1 MGTAHNKNIAPT
13 GTATCFFSLK
23 PFKLIIDRNHSKCK
37 CQSMNI
43 SEVKRDA
50 PKPRSGHRIVCNDT
64 NVFSFGGYNP
74 SLNPSDEEDM
84 ARDSIWSE
92 SKPLFKE
99 LWKYNIATKIW
110 TKLNVE
116 DIPDILASNAVVLSG
131 QLLIVYGGT
140 GVPFGA
146 NCSND
151 LFICDLR
158 KDNLKFNL
166 VSASGNSPP
175 PQYGQA
181 IVLVN
186 NYLYT
191 IGGTTGYE
199 YTCDIHR
206 LNVRDGIWEEVYTCT
221 GSDSE
226 PSGRYRHEIAFD
238 ENKIYVLG
246 GGTAREAFDFEVGLR
261 IFSESWTRGACE

>member
-1 MGTAHNKNIAPT
+1 MGTSHNKNSLPT
-13 GTATCFFSLK
+13 GTVPCSFSLK
-23 PFKLIIDRNHSKCK
+23 PFKLIIDSNHSKCR
-37 CQSMNI
+37 CQNEAS
-43 SEVKRDA
+43 SEVKRET
-50 PKPRSGHRIVCNDT
+50 PKPRSGHRIVCNESS
-64 NVFSFGGYNP
+64 VFSFGGYNP
-74 SLNPSDEEDM
+74 SLNPSDEEDL
-84 ARDSIWSE
+84 ASDNIWLE

-99 LWKYNIATKIW
+99 LWKYNISTRTWI
-110 TKLNVE
+110 KLNVD
-116 DIPDILASNAVVLSG
+116 DIPNILASNAVLLSG

-158 KDNLKFNL
+158 KDNNLKFNL
-166 VSASGNSPP
+166 VAASGNCPP

-181 IVLVN
+181 IVLIN

-221 GSDSE
+221 GADSE
-226 PSGRYRHEIAFD
+226 PSGRYRHEVAFD
-238 ENKIYVLG
+238 ERKIYVLG
-246 GGTAREAFDFEVGLR
+246 GGTAREAFGFNVSSSFL
-261 IFSESWTRGACE
+261 I